1 MLIVFSCIGGEKPP
15 DVLLFFAEKRLK
27 NSFFF
32 LCFSVAKSSKKPL
45 DVLFRLPE
53 KTSEKTFFPAFRW
66 RKAAKATRPIPMAAS
81 GRLKAASGDCAGL
94 QANRPRRSCFQPS
107 GRFPAIGTKSGIALR
122 KKERRTAGWRFQEK
136 LVDTGFRGAL
146 PYINN
151 AAAGGTIV
159 PHSRLTRKK
168 RVRAAARPPR
178 GGAKA

>member
-66 RKAAKATRPIPMAAS
+66 RKAAKATRPIPMPAS
-81 GRLKAASGDCAGL
+81 ERLKAASCDYSRVCKQTVPAAVAFSPPSAFSPSEPSRESPCGKRKNGVTI
-94 QANRPRRSCFQPS
+94 QAPS
-107 GRFPAIGTKSGIALR
+107 LSFAFRTLR
-122 KKERRTAGWRFQEK
+122 V
-136 LVDTGFRGAL
+136 L
-146 PYINN
+146 
-151 AAAGGTIV
+151 
-159 PHSRLTRKK
+159 SRL
-168 RVRAAARPPR
+168 
-178 GGAKA
+178 